1 VKYLLDTN
9 TLIYAFRGTGGV
21 RVRMNGTS
29 DADMNLCAINLF
41 ELEFGFAKSANP
53 GPQRALL
60 AELVQRLRVLPLD
73 NASAESAGQIK
84 AHLQQAGTPI
94 GPYDLLIA
102 GIAMAHNL
110 IVVSRNVSEFSR
122 VPGLRVE
129 NWYH

>member
-1 VKYLLDTN
+1 
-9 TLIYAFRGTGGV
+9 
-21 RVRMNGTS
+21 M
-29 DADMNLCAINLF
+29 
-41 ELEFGFAKSANP
+41 
-53 GPQRALL
+53 
-60 AELVQRLRVLPLD
+60 
-73 NASAESAGQIK
+73 
-84 AHLQQAGTPI
+84 QQAGTPI